1 VQKNTGPVVLATFSD
16 HGRAEKAI
24 DALEHA
30 GFREDQVGI
39 VGKSG
44 RVEPARTASS
54 VVEHNA
60 AEGAVAG
67 AVTGGALGAAAGVA
81 ATLLLPGIGAVLTGG
96 ALTAILAA
104 TAAGA
109 AGGSLVGPF
118 LAMGLSKEE
127 AELAERHFHAGRTVV
142 VVRCGDRS
150 PDEVREL
157 LNRFVVEGDQP
168 IY

>member
-1 VQKNTGPVVLATFSD
+1 MLMATFAD
-16 HGRAEKAI
+16 HGQAEKAI

-44 RVEPARTASS
+44 RVEKARTASS

-60 AEGAVAG
+60 AQGAVAG
-67 AVTGGALGAAAGVA
+67 AVTGGALGAVAGAA
-81 ATLLLPGIGAVLTGG
+81 ATLLLPGVGAVLTGG
-96 ALTAILAA
+96 VLTSILAA

-109 AGGSLVGPF
+109 AGGGLVGPF
-118 LAMGLSKEE
+118 LAMGMSKEE
-127 AELAERHFHAGRTVV
+127 AELAERHFHEGRTVV
-142 VVRCGDRS
+142 IVRCGDRN
-150 PDEVREL
+150 PEEVRAIF
-157 LNRFVVEGDQP
+157 NRFVVEGDQP